1 MRVLYFGR
9 FFSPNFGGLERHVEL
24 LMEGLKCR
32 IEADNLVANDRYK
45 TEVIKK
51 DGYKIYKVAALGL
64 VAGTPICF
72 GMPYWV
78 RKLYKANHFDIA
90 HLHFPDPLSHI
101 AAYFLPRNVKIV
113 ITWHSDI
120 VRQKKLLK
128 LYQPL
133 LNHIVKRADA
143 IIAATPRHFSS
154 STQLNAC
161 KDRKR
166 VFVVPFGID
175 AKVFERNEVIDSASR
190 SIRQQYSGRK
200 IIFSVGRH
208 VYYKGFEYLIRA
220 MQEVH
225 LGILI
230 LAGTGPL
237 TDSLKSLAMSLG
249 LKDKV
254 YFLGRLSDELL
265 ASYYHAIDVYC
276 MPSVEPSEAF
286 GLVQLEAMA
295 CKRPV
300 VCCELNNGVTYVN
313 QHGITG
319 LVVPPRDP
327 HALSVALNDLLVDDE
342 KRKRMGEAGYARVKK
357 EFTLEGMLEG
367 NMQVYRRVLSERDGE
382 NTGDG

>member
-1 MRVLYFGR
+1 MRILYFGR

-24 LMEGLKCR
+24 LLEGLKHL
-32 IEADNLVANDRYK
+32 IKADNLVANDKYR
-45 TEVIKK
+45 TEIIEK
-51 DGYKIYKVAALGL
+51 DGYKIYKIAALGL
-64 VAGTPICF
+64 VAGTPLCF

-78 RKLYKANHFDIA
+78 RRLYKANHYDIA

-101 AAYFLPRNVKIV
+101 AAYFLPRKVKIV

-120 VRQKKLLK
+120 VRQKRLLK
-128 LYQPL
+128 FYQPL

-143 IIAATPRHFSS
+143 IIAATPKHFSS

-161 KDRKR
+161 KDSKR
-166 VFVVPFGID
+166 LFIVPFGID
-175 AKVFERNEVIDSASR
+175 MKAFERTEAIDSASK
-190 SIRQQYSGRK
+190 SIRQEYLGK
-200 IIFSVGRH
+200 KLIFSVGRH

-220 MQEVH
+220 MTEVH
-225 LGILI
+225 QGILI

-237 TDSLKSLAMSLG
+237 TDSLKSLVTSLG
-249 LKDKV
+249 LKDTV
-254 YFLGRLSDELL
+254 YFLGRLSDDLL
-265 ASYYHAIDVYC
+265 ASYYHAADVYC

-295 CKRPV
+295 CKKPV

-327 HALSVALNDLLVDDE
+327 HALSAALNDLLADDE
-342 KRKRMGEAGYARVKK
+342 KRMRMGEAGYARVQS
-357 EFTLEGMLEG
+357 EFTLESMLEG
-367 NMQVYRRVLSERDGE
+367 NMQVYRSVLGIQKK
-382 NTGDG
+382 